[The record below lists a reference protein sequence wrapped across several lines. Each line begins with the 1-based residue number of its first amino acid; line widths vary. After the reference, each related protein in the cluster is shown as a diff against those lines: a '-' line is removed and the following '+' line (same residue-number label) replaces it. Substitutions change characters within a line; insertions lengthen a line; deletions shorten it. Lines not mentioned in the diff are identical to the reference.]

1 MNNSKDPVIY
11 WLREDF
17 RIHDNLALTE
27 AAKDNK
33 NLILV
38 YFSNYLDKQPGSA
51 QEVWINNSFLEI
63 TKKYDEI
70 YGLNIQCYDG
80 DPIQYLEELH
90 KKFGVS
96 EIYMNEVFDPRTKKK
111 DDKIKKYFTDQIIFK
126 TYNSHLLFNPEEIK
140 NNAGSYFKVYT
151 PFWRNCLSKLIIRKP
166 LRPPKEINVF
176 QDKRLKGTH
185 DLSLNH
191 SLWANRLFKYFTP
204 GENAARLKL
213 KELGNLIKGYSS
225 NRDFP
230 NKDST
235 SKFSMYFARGELSV
249 NEVMFHL
256 IRNKS
261 KINKDDYIKFS
272 SQIGWREF
280 SYNILYNFPDLPL
293 KNFNQKFDNFE
304 WDTNKKNFN
313 LWKLGQTGFPI
324 VDAGMRELYETGYM
338 HNRVRMITASF
349 LVKDLLIDWR
359 LGRKWFEETLLDHDI
374 ANNSAGWQ
382 WVAGSGTDAAPYF
395 RIFNPSLQSERFD
408 KEGNY
413 IKKWIPELKD
423 LPSKLIHSPWKFHE
437 SDLKKYEIELG
448 KTYPY
453 PIIDHG
459 NARDKALML
468 YKKLK

>member
-1 MNNSKDPVIY
+1 MINSKSPVIY

-17 RIHDNLALTE
+17 RIYDNLALTE

-51 QEVWINNSFLEI
+51 EEAWTNNSFLEI
-63 TKKYDEI
+63 TKRYREI
-70 YGLNIQCYDG
+70 YGINVQCYDG
-80 DPIQYLEELH
+80 DPIQYLGELH
-90 KKFGVS
+90 NQFSIS
-96 EIYMNEVFDPRTKKK
+96 EIYINEVFDPRGKKK
-111 DDKIKKYFTDQIIFK
+111 DAKIKKHFEGQIIFK
-126 TYNSHLLFNPEEIK
+126 TYNSHLLFDPEEIK

-151 PFWRNCLSKLIIRKP
+151 PFWRNCLSKLTVRKP
-166 LRPPKEINVF
+166 LRPPKEISVF
-176 QDKRLKGTH
+176 QNKYLKDTH
-185 DLSLNH
+185 NLTLNYP
-191 SLWANRLFKYFTP
+191 LWTNKLFKYFTP

-213 KELGNLIKGYSS
+213 KELGNLIKGYSN

-256 IRNKS
+256 IRNKA
-261 KINKDDYIKFS
+261 KINKDDYTKFS

-280 SYNILYNFPDLPL
+280 SYNILFNFPSLPL
-293 KNFNQKFDNFE
+293 RNFNQKFDNFE

-413 IKKWIPELKD
+413 IRKWIPELKD
-423 LPSKLIHSPWKFHE
+423 LPAKLIHSPWKSNE
-437 SDLKKYEIELG
+437 SDLKKYNIELG

-453 PIIDHG
+453 PIIDHSE
-459 NARDKALML
+459 ARDKALLL

>member
-1 MNNSKDPVIY
+1 MTSSKNPVIY

-17 RIHDNLALTE
+17 RVHDNLALTE
-27 AAKDNK
+27 AAKNNK

-38 YFSNYLDKQPGSA
+38 YFNNYLDKQLGSA
-51 QEVWINNSFLEI
+51 EELWINNSFLEI
-63 TKKYDEI
+63 YKKYHEI
-70 YGLNIQCYDG
+70 YGIKIQCYEG
-80 DPIQYLEELH
+80 DPIQYLEELR
-90 KKFGVS
+90 KRFGVS
-96 EIYMNEVFDPRTKKK
+96 EIYANEVYDPRIRKK
-111 DDKIKKYFTDQIIFK
+111 DDKIKNHFIDQITFK
-126 TYNSHLLFNPEEIK
+126 LYNSHLLFNPEEIK

-151 PFWRNCLSKLIIRKP
+151 PFWKNCLSKLTIRKP
-166 LRPPKEINVF
+166 LRPPKEINIF
-176 QDKRLKGTH
+176 QDKYLK
-185 DLSLNH
+185 DSCDFSFNRP
-191 SLWANRLFKYFTP
+191 LWAKKLLRYFTP

-213 KELGNLIKGYSS
+213 KELGSLIKGYSN

-249 NEVMFHL
+249 NEVMYHL
-256 IRNKS
+256 LKNKA
-261 KINKDDYIKFS
+261 KINKEDYIKFS

-280 SYNILYNFPDLPL
+280 SYNILHNFSNLPL
-293 KNFNQKFDNFE
+293 KNFNKKFDNFE

-324 VDAGMRELYETGYM
+324 VDAGMRELYQTGYM
-338 HNRVRMITASF
+338 HNRVRMISASF

-408 KEGNY
+408 KEGTY
-413 IKKWIPELKD
+413 IKRWIPELRD
-423 LPSKLIHSPWKFHE
+423 LPSKFIHSPWKFNE
-437 SDLKKYEIELG
+437 SDLKKYNLELG
-448 KTYPY
+448 KSYPY
-453 PIIDHG
+453 PMVDHA